1 MASHRTIRDEYERLR
16 PMTERDYHLL
26 LRFVLSAETLVDL
39 YADEGAESLVPELT
53 GPFTQ
58 ALRAAKR
65 LIARE
70 AARLDA
76 QDHAHEARQRTKER
90 PCVHISI

>member
-1 MASHRTIRDEYERLR
+1 
-16 PMTERDYHLL
+16 MTERDYHLL

-39 YADEGAESLVPELT
+39 YTQEGAESLVPELT

-58 ALRAAKR
+58 SLRAAKR

-76 QDHAHEARQRTKER
+76 QDRAREARQRTKER
-90 PCVHISI
+90 PCVTTSI